1 MTNQTI
7 SISLK
12 RYEELILKE
21 AVYNKIT
28 EGKDVELYL
37 MTREENKNHA

>member
-28 EGKDVELYL
+28 EE
-37 MTREENKNHA
+37 